1 MSVHLVLVLSV
12 SLGIAV
18 NIAMSDDVTNSTMP
32 SAQPQRDL
40 RTTRAQGPPLIIIR
54 VTEPNPTAQPVTSQ
68 DVRGGESKNGGMN
81 IESNGPSDVLYFIC
95 VFQLYRML
103 VLLDVSRRF
112 QMRALILLTLLFMNA
127 VGGTN
132 LKVYDTS
139 GLYSNKGQVLD
150 F

>member
-1 MSVHLVLVLSV
+1 MTIRSMLALFLCLS
-12 SLGIAV
+12 IAV
-18 NIAMSDDVTNSTMP
+18 NLAVSDDVTNSTLP

-40 RTTRAQGPPLIIIR
+40 RTTRGGPPLIIIR
-54 VTEPNPTAQPVTSQ
+54 VTEPNPTAQPVTSKSI
-68 DVRGGESKNGGMN
+68 RGGESKNGGMSV
-81 IESNGPSDVLYFIC
+81 ESNSPSNVLYFIC

-103 VLLDVSRRF
+103 YIFDVGRRF
-112 QMRALILLTLLFMNA
+112 QMWALVLSTLLFMNA